1 MLSQDPVIQFFSIY
15 SAIYAAKV
23 KKIIIFICAF
33 KKSFLPLRKTFEMS
47 YPSIDKIQSL
57 LASSTFGY
65 ASDNKKAAG
74 RALGTFVEIITF
86 YLLKTWNL
94 EHFLAIERPLPEF
107 ANNEITHNV
116 EFSLHG
122 KKAFYNCKFNE
133 TDIPINSNFI
143 KKQIENDGILF
154 KNSTILDKNLIR
166 KNACTIA
173 AFDGGFINAYL
184 DEKSEELQCI
194 SLKDKPFAMFECKRV
209 GVEEGM
215 KKGPQTIEKAKQGSY
230 VARTVSA
237 LQRIR
242 KEDGKIYGCIF
253 DDNGNCIIDE
263 YYKLC
268 RQIIETD
275 KPSLLRNFILTIGV
289 ISNHGNWFTAE
300 NMNKE
305 LKVLA
310 QSYDWLVFLTDDGL
324 VKFITELLINPQKE
338 YEAVKTA
345 FEKSYSADKKI
356 NMFTKSKIGLDAD
369 IALTKYFQENI
380 SAVEKWFN
388 VISPN
393 GAALSDLKDDL
404 QKLSQKNYWEIY

>member
-1 MLSQDPVIQFFSIY
+1 
-15 SAIYAAKV
+15 
-23 KKIIIFICAF
+23 
-33 KKSFLPLRKTFEMS
+33 MS

-57 LASSTFGY
+57 LASTTFGY
-65 ASDNKKAAG
+65 AADNKKAAG
-74 RALGTFVEIITF
+74 RALGTF
-86 YLLKTWNL
+86 
-94 EHFLAIERPLPEF
+94 

-116 EFSLHG
+116 EFTLHG
-122 KKAFYNCKFNE
+122 NKVFYNCKFNK

-143 KKQIENDGILF
+143 KKQIENDGIFF
-154 KNSTILDKNLIR
+154 KNSTILDKNLIK

-173 AFDGGFINAYL
+173 TADDGFINAYL
-184 DEKSEELQCI
+184 DEKSRELQCI
-194 SLKDKPFAMFECKRV
+194 SLKNKPFAMFECKRV
-209 GVEEGM
+209 SVEEGM

-253 DDNGNCIIDE
+253 DANGNYIIDD

-275 KPSLLRNFILTIGV
+275 NPSLLRNFILTIGV

-300 NMNKE
+300 NMNKK

-310 QSYDWLVFLTDDGL
+310 QSYDWLIFLTDNGL
-324 VKFITELLINPQKE
+324 VEFITKLLISPQKE
-338 YEAVKTA
+338 YDAVKTA

-356 NMFTKSKIGLDAD
+356 NMFTKSKIDLDAD

-380 SAVEKWFN
+380 SAIEKWFN
-388 VISPN
+388 VISPY
-393 GAALSDLKDDL
+393 GAALADLKIDL
-404 QKLSQKNYWEIY
+404 QKLSKKNYWEID